1 MTCLYSKAFV
11 ILLQNYLKLIIVN
24 VKNSKKVRLDR
35 EKVRKGICMLL
46 EGLGIDIEEEHF
58 QKTPERVTNAWI
70 DELCSGL
77 GEKKFKLT
85 TFPVSKNYERS
96 MIVLQH
102 IPVRSVCAHHLLP
115 FYGEATVA
123 YIPDERLCGLSKL
136 SRIVD
141 YFARRPQIQEELT
154 NEITS
159 FLCERLSPLGAGVII
174 KATHMCMAMRGVSH
188 DGVMTTSSLKGLFL
202 TDGTVRAEFS
212 SLAHAHS
219 LNKL

>member
-1 MTCLYSKAFV
+1 MDKV
-11 ILLQNYLKLIIVN
+11 
-24 VKNSKKVRLDR
+24 KVRQGVQL
-35 EKVRKGICMLL
+35 LL
-46 EGLGIDIEEEHF
+46 EGLGVDLDSEHF
-58 QKTPERVTNAWI
+58 RDTPERTANAWI

-77 GEKKFKLT
+77 GEKKFSLT
-85 TFPVSKNYERS
+85 TFPVGANYESS
-96 MIVLQH
+96 MVVLQH

-141 YFARRPQIQEELT
+141 YFSRRPQVQEELT
-154 NEITS
+154 SDITN
-159 FLCERLSPLGAGVII
+159 FLCEQLSPQGAGVIV

-202 TDGTVRAEFS
+202 SQGNVRAEFMA
-212 SLAHAHS
+212 LANTQS

>member
-1 MTCLYSKAFV
+1 MDKV
-11 ILLQNYLKLIIVN
+11 
-24 VKNSKKVRLDR
+24 KVRQGVQL
-35 EKVRKGICMLL
+35 LL
-46 EGLGIDIEEEHF
+46 EGLGVDLDSEHYRD
-58 QKTPERVTNAWI
+58 TPERTANAWI

-77 GEKKFKLT
+77 GEKKFSLT
-85 TFPVSKNYERS
+85 TFPVGANYESS
-96 MIVLQH
+96 MVVLQH

-141 YFARRPQIQEELT
+141 YFSRRPQVQEELT
-154 NEITS
+154 SDITN
-159 FLCERLSPLGAGVII
+159 FLCEQLAPQGAGVIV

-188 DGVMTTSSLKGLFL
+188 EGVMTTSSLKGLFL
-202 TDGTVRAEFS
+202 SQGNVRAEFMA
-212 SLAHAHS
+212 LANTQS

>member
-1 MTCLYSKAFV
+1 MDKV
-11 ILLQNYLKLIIVN
+11 
-24 VKNSKKVRLDR
+24 KVRQGVQL
-35 EKVRKGICMLL
+35 LL
-46 EGLGIDIEEEHF
+46 EGLGVDLDSEHYRD
-58 QKTPERVTNAWI
+58 TPERTANAWI

-77 GEKKFKLT
+77 AEKKFSLT
-85 TFPVSKNYERS
+85 TFPVGANYESS
-96 MIVLQH
+96 MVVLQH

-141 YFARRPQIQEELT
+141 YFSRRPQVQEELT
-154 NEITS
+154 SDITN
-159 FLCERLSPLGAGVII
+159 FLCEQLSPQGAGVIV

-202 TDGTVRAEFS
+202 SQGNVRAEFMA
-212 SLAHAHS
+212 LANTQS

>member
-1 MTCLYSKAFV
+1 MDKV
-11 ILLQNYLKLIIVN
+11 
-24 VKNSKKVRLDR
+24 KVRQGVQL
-35 EKVRKGICMLL
+35 LL
-46 EGLGIDIEEEHF
+46 EGLGVDLDSEHYRD
-58 QKTPERVTNAWI
+58 TPERTANAWI

-77 GEKKFKLT
+77 GEKKFSLT
-85 TFPVSKNYERS
+85 TFPVGANYESS
-96 MIVLQH
+96 MVVLQH

-141 YFARRPQIQEELT
+141 YFSRRPQVQEELT
-154 NEITS
+154 SDITNY
-159 FLCERLSPLGAGVII
+159 LCEQLSPQGAGVIV

-202 TDGTVRAEFS
+202 SQGNVRAEFMA
-212 SLAHAHS
+212 LANTQS

>member
-1 MTCLYSKAFV
+1 MDKV
-11 ILLQNYLKLIIVN
+11 
-24 VKNSKKVRLDR
+24 KVRQGVQL
-35 EKVRKGICMLL
+35 LL
-46 EGLGIDIEEEHF
+46 EGLGVDLHSEHYRD
-58 QKTPERVTNAWI
+58 TPERTANAWI

-77 GEKKFKLT
+77 GEKKFSLT
-85 TFPVSKNYERS
+85 TFPVGANYESS
-96 MIVLQH
+96 MVVLQH

-141 YFARRPQIQEELT
+141 YFSRRPQVQEELT
-154 NEITS
+154 SDITN
-159 FLCERLSPLGAGVII
+159 FLCEQLSPQGAGVIV

-202 TDGTVRAEFS
+202 SQGNVRAEFMA
-212 SLAHAHS
+212 LANTQS

>member
-1 MTCLYSKAFV
+1 MDKV
-11 ILLQNYLKLIIVN
+11 
-24 VKNSKKVRLDR
+24 KVRQGVQL
-35 EKVRKGICMLL
+35 LL
-46 EGLGIDIEEEHF
+46 EGLGVDLDSEHYRD
-58 QKTPERVTNAWI
+58 TPERTANAWI

-77 GEKKFKLT
+77 GEKKFSLT
-85 TFPVSKNYERS
+85 TFPVGANYESS
-96 MIVLQH
+96 MVVLQH

-141 YFARRPQIQEELT
+141 YFSRRPQVQEELT
-154 NEITS
+154 SDITN
-159 FLCERLSPLGAGVII
+159 FLCEHLSPQGAGVIV

-202 TDGTVRAEFS
+202 SQGNVRAEFMA
-212 SLAHAHS
+212 LANTQS

>member
-1 MTCLYSKAFV
+1 MDKV
-11 ILLQNYLKLIIVN
+11 
-24 VKNSKKVRLDR
+24 KVRQGVQL
-35 EKVRKGICMLL
+35 LL
-46 EGLGIDIEEEHF
+46 EGLGVDLDSEHYRD
-58 QKTPERVTNAWI
+58 TPERTANAWI

-77 GEKKFKLT
+77 GEKKFSLT
-85 TFPVSKNYERS
+85 TFPVGANYESS
-96 MIVLQH
+96 MVVLQH

-141 YFARRPQIQEELT
+141 YFSRRPQVQEELT
-154 NEITS
+154 SDITN
-159 FLCERLSPLGAGVII
+159 FLCEQLSPQGAGVIV

-202 TDGTVRAEFS
+202 TQGNVRAEFMA
-212 SLAHAHS
+212 LANTQS

>member
-1 MTCLYSKAFV
+1 MDS
-11 ILLQNYLKLIIVN
+11 
-24 VKNSKKVRLDR
+24 
-35 EKVRKGICMLL
+35 EKVRKSICMLL
-46 EGLGIDIEEEHF
+46 EGLGIDREKEHF
-58 QKTPERVTNAWI
+58 KKTPDRVTNAWI
-70 DELCSGL
+70 NELCSGL

-85 TFPVSKNYERS
+85 TFPVAENYERS
-96 MIVLQH
+96 MVVLQH

-154 NEITS
+154 TDITN
-159 FLCERLSPLGAGVII
+159 FLCEQLSPLGAGVII
-174 KATHMCMAMRGVSH
+174 KATHMCMAMRGVRH

-202 TDGTVRAEFS
+202 SDGTVRAEFS
-212 SLAHAHS
+212 SLAHAQS